1 MSSRQ
6 VAVGLLVLARL
17 LPGGLLHRAPAICP
31 VRLATGRPCP
41 ACGLTRSW
49 QATTHGRLREALR
62 WHPMGPPTV
71 AGAIWLA
78 IDDAAD
84 ERLDRVG
91 RPVQAVLV
99 AVWLATWL
107 WRLRAGWQ
115 PGGAPDPAGSGR
127 GADQPGE
134 AMTSRPR

>member
-1 MSSRQ
+1 MSIRQ
-6 VAVGLLVLARL
+6 VAVGLLVIARL
-17 LPGGLLHRAPAICP
+17 LPRGPLHQVPTLCP
-31 VRLATGRPCP
+31 VRLVSGRPCP

-78 IDDAAD
+78 IDGAA
-84 ERLDRVG
+84 EGRLERVG
-91 RPVQAVLV
+91 RPVQAALV

-107 WRLRAGWQ
+107 WHLRAGWQ
-115 PGGAPDPAGSGR
+115 PGGRPDQSG
-127 GADQPGE
+127 G